1 MLAVSQMHRNFF
13 SFYLLLINTS
23 LFFKGIFGSS
33 NLSFEH
39 QIREQLLTDYDK
51 QVRPVLGNKTV
62 EVSFSMKIS
71 RLVKVVSQIDE
82 WQLSKQLSKS
92 AGFASAISFLKT
104 FVTIS
109 LDLFCFSLYHRIPKN
124 K

>member
-82 WQLSKQLSKS
+82 
-92 AGFASAISFLKT
+92 
-104 FVTIS
+104 
-109 LDLFCFSLYHRIPKN
+109 
-124 K
+124 